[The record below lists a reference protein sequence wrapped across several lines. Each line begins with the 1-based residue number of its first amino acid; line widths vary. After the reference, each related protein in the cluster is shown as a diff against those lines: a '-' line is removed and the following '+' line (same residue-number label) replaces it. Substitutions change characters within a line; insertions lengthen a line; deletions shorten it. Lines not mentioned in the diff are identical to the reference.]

1 MLDETQAIR
10 AGGAEVPKGHRDA
23 VAPLDQRALEVLMRR
38 HVELRGDHIVQQG
51 VADDLLARAAGGM
64 GFPFAAAVG
73 SHEEQPTRV
82 RPISV
87 VWRVLLLQASLTYP
101 L

>member
-1 MLDETQAIR
+1 
-10 AGGAEVPKGHRDA
+10 
-23 VAPLDQRALEVLMRR
+23 MRR
-38 HVELRGDHIVQQG
+38 HVELRGDHVVQQG
-51 VADDLLARAAGGM
+51 VAGDLLARAAGGM

-87 VWRVLLLQASLTYP
+87 VASLALTGLVDVP
-101 L
+101 LMIFTSLEKLSPFHRL